1 MPIFYIDQMHNA
13 SSRKNS
19 YKHDCDNTK
28 KNLVVEDHNAMVLYL
43 FTRSLIMLKKTQ
55 KCLMF

>member
-1 MPIFYIDQMHNA
+1 MQVQGKTTINMIVTILKRTF
-13 SSRKNS
+13 
-19 YKHDCDNTK
+19 
-28 KNLVVEDHNAMVLYL
+28 VVEDHNAMVLYL